1 MMTELIRRCFQEIA
15 EENIPY
21 LSQWYMDKPAV
32 ITDAGYNKLKRLQTI
47 LYRAICQFVENYEKY
62 ESIFYLDQ
70 KARKI
75 VEICNEG
82 KPGLPKNIYRPGT
95 YRPDILFDTDG
106 SLKICEIG
114 GRFPLNGYL
123 ASGFSELIG
132 MERFLK
138 KESQLKKRAEYLRF
152 LTALF
157 DYWSPLVTNS
167 SLPGRITVLKG
178 VDRPCDIKYYI
189 PFFRK
194 LGIEVISLSPS
205 EFEANPNII
214 ENSAV
219 INEFNQMEIESLSE
233 HSIEI
238 LAQSNALND
247 LRTIFLIHDK
257 RFLAILCDDE
267 FQREFLDNSER
278 EFFSGYLIPT
288 YTYLQA
294 DFIEKARHEKEQW
307 LLKHSL
313 LGKSEKVYA
322 GVHCSASEWEE
333 LYSSGSVRDMVLQPY
348 IKQRRVKASI
358 GDNHFCDYVTGTLL
372 CLDNN
377 FFGTGLFRTSSF
389 EITNRKDDRKIAQC
403 YSESYIYNEN
413 YDFTI

>member
-21 LSQWYMDKPAV
+21 LSQWYMDKPAI
-32 ITDAGYNKLKRLQTI
+32 ITDAGYNKLKRLQTL
-47 LYRAICQFVENYEKY
+47 LYLAICQFVENYEKY
-62 ESIFYLDQ
+62 ESLFCLNQ
-70 KARKI
+70 KARRI
-75 VEICNEG
+75 VEICNDG

-95 YRPDILFDTDG
+95 YRPDILFDTDDN
-106 SLKICEIG
+106 LKICEIG

-132 MERFLK
+132 MEHFLK
-138 KESQLKKRAEYLRF
+138 KENKLKKRDEYLRF

-157 DYWSPLVTNS
+157 DYWSTPINKS
-167 SLPGRITVLKG
+167 SFPRIITVLKG
-178 VDRPCDIKYYI
+178 ADRPCDIKYYI
-189 PFFRK
+189 PFFKK
-194 LGIEVISLSPS
+194 LGIEVITLSPP

-214 ENSAV
+214 ESAAV

-233 HSIEI
+233 HSIEVI
-238 LAQSNALND
+238 ARSNALND

-257 RFLAILCDDE
+257 RFLAILYDDG
-267 FQREFLDNSER
+267 FQRGFLDNSER
-278 EFFSGYLIPT
+278 EFLRGYLIPT
-288 YTYLQA
+288 YTYLQE
-294 DFIEKARHEKEQW
+294 DFMEKARHDKDQW

-322 GVHCSASEWEE
+322 GVHCSAAEWEE

-358 GDNHFCDYVTGTLL
+358 GDDHFCDYVTGTLL

-377 FFGTGLFRTSSF
+377 FFGAGLFRTSSF